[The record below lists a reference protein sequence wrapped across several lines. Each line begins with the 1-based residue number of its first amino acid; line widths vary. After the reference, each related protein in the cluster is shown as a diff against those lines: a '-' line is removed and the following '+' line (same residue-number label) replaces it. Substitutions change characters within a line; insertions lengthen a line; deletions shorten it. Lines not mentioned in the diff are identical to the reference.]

1 MDEKK
6 REEIALFRYS
16 LILPFLTPE
25 ELEWGVKGEL
35 LARLV
40 KNIHSMPFS
49 QKQSL
54 HQSTIRRYLADYRE
68 KGFDGLKPDSRS
80 DIGASRK
87 IPLDILE
94 KAFQLKKEEPRR
106 SASSI
111 IKIMEAHDM
120 VKPPGIIKPSTLYR
134 IFTKNGL
141 TCKNLKKSKKNF
153 RSFEAEHA
161 NQIWQSD
168 VMYGPYLP
176 DPDRPG
182 MSKRTY
188 LVALIDD
195 YSRLVPHAE
204 FYWQEKLPHLENT
217 LHKAIIKRGI
227 PEVFYVDNGQI
238 FNAHQI
244 NLICAELGIR
254 KINCQPYSPEGKGK
268 IERFIR
274 TVRDRF
280 LVELGHEKVEFL
292 HQLNRK
298 FWAWLEED
306 YHQSV
311 HSSTNQTPNVRWR
324 ENVTGFMRKIEEKQ
338 LQDIFLWRQ
347 NRHVS
352 KVCEVSLEGLKFEV
366 ASFLQDKSVEIRYN
380 PFDLSEV
387 FIYQHGRFVQK
398 ARQSKLSRW
407 NTAKKQNDP
416 PTDADEKPTPSGVKH
431 LALMERQH
439 HQKQKQQAKQLLGHL
454 AAPAQE
460 TSRTA
465 YTQARF
471 IKDIAMVLK
480 RKVTDLHAAEL
491 EELQQAW
498 ITYGPLEPPLIH
510 TALGKAVLEKG
521 YDQHISFYIQYILD
535 SHLKHKGDHEN
546 E

>member
-25 ELEWGVKGEL
+25 EMEWGVKGEL
-35 LARLV
+35 LKRLV
-40 KNIHSMPFS
+40 TQVRSMPFS

-54 HQSTIRRYLADYRE
+54 HESTIRRYLTAYRK
-68 KGFDGLKPDSRS
+68 KGFDGLKPDNRS

-134 IFTKNGL
+134 IFDKNGL
-141 TCKNLKKSKKNF
+141 TYKKLKKSKKNF

-168 VMYGPYLP
+168 VMYGPFLP
-176 DPDRPG
+176 DPDRPA
-182 MSKRTY
+182 MTRRTY

-195 YSRLVPHAE
+195 YSRLAPHAE
-204 FYWQEKLPHLENT
+204 FYWQENLPHLENT
-217 LHKAIIKRGI
+217 LHKAILKRGI

-254 KINCQPYSPEGKGK
+254 KITCQPYSPEGKGK
-268 IERFIR
+268 IERFFR

-280 LVELGHEKVEFL
+280 LVELGHEKVGFL

-306 YHQSV
+306 YHQTI
-311 HSSTNQTPNVRWR
+311 HSSTNLTPNSRWR
-324 ENVTGFMRKIEEKQ
+324 ESVTGFMRQIEEKQ
-338 LQDIFLWRQ
+338 LQEIFLWREK
-347 NRHVS
+347 RKVS
-352 KVCEVSLEGLKFEV
+352 KVDEISLEGLKFEV
-366 ASFLQDKSVEIRYN
+366 ASFLKDKWVEVRYN

-387 FIYQHGRFVQK
+387 FIYQDGRFLQK
-398 ARQSKLSRW
+398 ARQSKLARW

-416 PTDADEKPTPSGVKH
+416 PPEPDETPAPSGVRQLAH
-431 LALMERQH
+431 LEKLHLE
-439 HQKQKQQAKQLLGHL
+439 KQKEQAKQLLGRS
-454 AAPAQE
+454 APAVRE
-460 TSRTA
+460 T
-465 YTQARF
+465 YTQAHF
-471 IKDIAMVLK
+471 IKDVAGVLK
-480 RKVTDLHAAEL
+480 RKVEDLHAAEL

-498 ITYGPLEPPLIH
+498 ITYGPLQMPLVH
-510 TALGKAVLEKG
+510 LSLTKAVLEKS
-521 YDQHISFYIQYILD
+521 YHQHISFYIKHIVD
-535 SHLKHKGDHEN
+535 SHLKHKGDNKN

>member
-25 ELEWGVKGEL
+25 ELEWGVRGEL
-35 LARLV
+35 LVRLV
-40 KNIHSMPFS
+40 KNIHAIPFS
-49 QKQSL
+49 EKQSL
-54 HQSTIRRYLADYRE
+54 HPSTIRRYLADYRK
-68 KGFDGLKPDSRS
+68 KGFDGLKPDSRA
-80 DIGASRK
+80 DIGSSRK

-94 KAFQLKKEEPRR
+94 KAFLLKKEEPRR

-111 IKIMEAHDM
+111 INIMEAHDM

-141 TCKNLKKSKKNF
+141 TYKKLKKSKKNF
-153 RSFEAEHA
+153 RSFEAEHV

-168 VMYGPYLP
+168 VLYGPRLP

-188 LVALIDD
+188 LVALLDD
-195 YSRLVPHAE
+195 YSRLICHAE

-217 LHKAIIKRGI
+217 LHKAILKRGI
-227 PEVFYVDNGQI
+227 PEVLYVDNGQI
-238 FNAHQI
+238 FNANQI
-244 NLICAELGIR
+244 NIICAELGIR
-254 KINCQPYSPEGKGK
+254 KITCQPYSPEGKGK
-268 IERFIR
+268 IERFFR

-298 FWAWLEED
+298 LWAWLEED

-311 HSSTNQTPNVRWR
+311 HSSTNQTPNIRWR
-324 ENVTGFMRKIEEKQ
+324 ENVTGFMRNIEEKQ
-338 LQDIFLWRQ
+338 LQEIFLWRQ

-352 KVCEVSLEGLKFEV
+352 NVCQVSLEGLKFEV
-366 ASFLQDKSVEIRYN
+366 ASFLQGKSVEIRYN

-387 FIYQHGRFVQK
+387 FIYQDGRFVQK

-416 PTDADEKPTPSGVKH
+416 PPEPDEKPIPSGVKP
-431 LALMERQH
+431 LALMEKQH
-439 HQKQKQQAKQLLGHL
+439 QQKQKQQAKQLLGL
-454 AAPAQE
+454 TPP
-460 TSRTA
+460 TSRTS
-465 YTQARF
+465 YSQAHF

-480 RKVTDLHAAEL
+480 RKVENLHAAEL
-491 EELQQAW
+491 EQLQQAW
-498 ITYGPLEPPLIH
+498 STYGPLEPPLVH

-521 YDQHISFYIQYILD
+521 YDQHISFYIKSIVD
-535 SHLKHKGDHEN
+535 SHLKHKGDNEN